1 MDRGGIMAGRVK
13 IINENVDRFVQN
25 LRNANRSNQR
35 QSQTIDY
42 DAGAMKAI
50 IDSACGLKPIP
61 GTQAADRWRVHADRV
76 LHHELDRLRAASG
89 VSVAQ
94 TVTFKPINEPPA

>member
-1 MDRGGIMAGRVK
+1 MTGPVQ
-13 IINENVDRFVQN
+13 IINENVERFVQN
-25 LRNANRSNQR
+25 LKNENRSNQR
-35 QSQTIDY
+35 QSQTINY

-61 GTQAADRWRVHADRV
+61 GTQAADRWRVQADRV
-76 LHHELDRLRAASG
+76 LHHELDRIRAASG

-94 TVTFKPINEPPA
+94 TVTFKPINESPV